1 MIKRMVK
8 CMAFLRQA
16 KTPQEIKMIGVA
28 AVRDAY
34 NSLAEDYNKIL
45 DYKYIFCH
53 KCGDFLAADTF
64 YADDRF
70 ATGKFPICK
79 KCIMKM
85 VEQRK
90 DNRSEPNETKES
102 VQRVLQLMDLPYI
115 DSFYEDCI
123 KGAYDEAKEK
133 NRTSPFATYNTAVRS
148 LPQYKGM
155 KWKDSEFDEDHIDD
169 TDEINENSRILKQAK
184 KRFGKNYNSAD
195 LVFLENE
202 YQDWIKRYACDTK
215 AQEVLFK
222 RICCKELEIDKAQKA
237 NRDTKEMDKT
247 LQDLMGS
254 LQVKPNQSNSN
265 ALTEAK
271 TFGQL
276 IQRWEDE
283 YDGGKPIPEPDD
295 DFKDVDKIG
304 LYLDVFFKGHLSK
317 MMDLKNGFSRLYD
330 RFMKK
335 YTVTKPQ
342 YNEDVG
348 SEELFD
354 QIFGTK
360 IDDA

>member
-1 MIKRMVK
+1 
-8 CMAFLRQA
+8 MAFLMDS
-16 KTPQEIKMIGVA
+16 KKEPEIRMLGVK
-28 AVRDAY
+28 AVKDYAIKLGATYDKIINGDYVYCHGCNEFHASNNFY
-34 NSLAEDYNKIL
+34 NDK
-45 DYKYIFCH
+45 
-53 KCGDFLAADTF
+53 
-64 YADDRF
+64 RF
-70 ATGKFPICK
+70 GSGLYPLCK
-79 KCIMKM
+79 KTL
-85 VEQRK
+85 VELATDYDKKEKIRV
-90 DNRSEPNETKES
+90 DNREKTIKVFQMLDIPF
-102 VQRVLQLMDLPYI
+102 I
-115 DSFYEDCI
+115 DSVYQS
-123 KGAYDEAKEK
+123 ALQTTQEAVGEK
-133 NRTSPFATYNTAVRS
+133 NRATAFQHMLTIVKS

-155 KWKDSEFDEDHIDD
+155 TYKDSEFDEEFTDD
-169 TDEINENSRILKQAK
+169 EAEINENSRILKQAK
-184 KRFGKNYNSAD
+184 KRFGKNYNTAD

-215 AQEVLFK
+215 AQEILFK
-222 RICCKELEIDKAQKA
+222 RIVCKELEIDKAQKSGK
-237 NRDTKEMDKT
+237 DTKEMDKT

-283 YDGGKPIPEPDD
+283 YDGGKPIPEPDE

-304 LYLDVFFKGHLSK
+304 LYIDVFFKGHLAK

-330 RFMKK
+330 KFMKK

-342 YNEDVG
+342 YNEDMS

-354 QIFGTK
+354 QIFGTQL
-360 IDDA
+360 DE

>member
-1 MIKRMVK
+1 
-8 CMAFLRQA
+8 MAFLRQA
-16 KTPQEIKMIGVA
+16 KTPEEIKTIGVA
-28 AVRDAY
+28 ATRNAY
-34 NSLAEDYNKIL
+34 NTLAEDYNKII
-45 DYKYIFCH
+45 DYKYLFCH
-53 KCGDFLAADTF
+53 KCGNFLAADTF
-64 YADDRF
+64 YSDDRF
-70 ATGKFPICK
+70 ATGKFCICK
-79 KCIMKM
+79 RCIMNM

-123 KGAYDEAKEK
+123 KGAYDESKEK
-133 NRTSPFATYNTAVRS
+133 NRTSPFATYNTAIRS
-148 LPQYKGM
+148 LPQWKGM
-155 KWKDSEFDEDHIDD
+155 KWKDSEFDEDHVDD
-169 TDEINENSRILKQAK
+169 VDEFNENSRIVKQAK
-184 KRFGKNYNSAD
+184 KRFGKNYNVAD

-222 RICCKELEIDKAQKA
+222 RICCKELEIDKAQKQGK
-237 NRDTKEMDKT
+237 DTKEMDKT

-276 IQRWEDE
+276 IGRWEDE
-283 YDGGKPIPEPDD
+283 YDGGKPIPEPDE

-304 LYLDVFFKGHLSK
+304 LYIDVFFKGHLAI
-317 MMDLKNGFSRLYD
+317 MAGIKNAFSRLYD
-330 RFMKK
+330 KFIAK

-342 YNEDVG
+342 YNEDTD

-354 QIFGTK
+354 QIFGAK
-360 IDDA
+360 IEDE

>member
-1 MIKRMVK
+1 
-8 CMAFLRQA
+8 MAFLKQS
-16 KTPQEIKMIGVA
+16 KSPDEIKMIGVS
-28 AVRDAY
+28 AVRNAY
-34 NSLAEDYNKIL
+34 NELANDYNKIINYDWL
-45 DYKYIFCH
+45 FCP
-53 KCGDFLAADTF
+53 KCGEFLTATTF

-79 KCIMKM
+79 KCIMEM

-90 DNRSEPNETKES
+90 RKNDTPNETKES
-102 VQRVLQLMDLPYI
+102 VQKVLQLMNLPYI
-115 DSFYEDCI
+115 DSFYEDCV

-133 NRTSPFATYNTAVRS
+133 NRTSPFSTYNTAIRS
-148 LPQYKGM
+148 LPQWKGM
-155 KWKDSEFDEDHIDD
+155 TWADSEFDEEHIDD
-169 TDEINENSRILKQAK
+169 TEEINENSRILKQAK

-222 RICCKELEIDKAQKA
+222 RICCKELEIDKAQKSGK
-237 NRDTKEMDKT
+237 DTKEMDKT

-283 YDGGKPIPEPDD
+283 YDGGKPIPEPDE

-304 LYLDVFFKGHLSK
+304 LYIDVFFKGHLAK

-342 YNEDVG
+342 YNEDIG

-354 QIFGTK
+354 QIFGAN

>member
-1 MIKRMVK
+1 
-8 CMAFLRQA
+8 MAFLKQA
-16 KTPQEIKMIGVA
+16 KSPDEIKSIGVA
-28 AVRDAY
+28 AVRTAY
-34 NSLAEDYNKIL
+34 NSLAEDYNKIVN
-45 DYKYIFCH
+45 YKYCFCH

-64 YADDRF
+64 YSDDRF

-79 KCIMKM
+79 RCVMRM

-184 KRFGKNYNSAD
+184 KRFGKNYNASD
-195 LVFLENE
+195 LIFLENE
-202 YQDWIKRYACDTK
+202 YQDWIKRYTCDTK

-222 RICCKELEIDKAQKA
+222 RICCKELEIDKAQRA

-254 LQVKPNQSNSN
+254 LQVKPSQSNSN

-283 YDGGKPIPEPDD
+283 YDGGKPIPEPDE

-304 LYLDVFFKGHLSK
+304 LYLDVFFKGHLAK
-317 MMDLKNGFSRLYD
+317 MMNIKNAFSRLYD
-330 RFMKK
+330 RFMDK

-342 YNEDVG
+342 YDEDDD

-354 QIFGTK
+354 KIFGDQL
-360 IDDA
+360 DDE

>member
-1 MIKRMVK
+1 MANLMDAKGAPEIQMLGVK
-8 CMAFLRQA
+8 AVKDYAKKLSETYSKIVNYDFL
-16 KTPQEIKMIGVA
+16 
-28 AVRDAY
+28 
-34 NSLAEDYNKIL
+34 
-45 DYKYIFCH
+45 FCP
-53 KCGDFLAADTF
+53 KCGEFLSDSTF
-64 YADDRF
+64 YVDNRF

-79 KCIMKM
+79 RCVSMM
-85 VEQRK
+85 VEQRTK
-90 DNRSEPNETKES
+90 KNDPPNETKES
-102 VQRVLQLMDLPYI
+102 VQEMLRLMNLPYI

-123 KGAYDEAKEK
+123 KGANDGVKEK
-133 NRTSPFATYNTAVRS
+133 NRISPFATYNTALRS
-148 LPQYKGM
+148 LPQWKGLT
-155 KWKDSEFDEDHIDD
+155 WKDSEFDEEHVDD
-169 TDEINENSRILKQAK
+169 MDEFNENSRVVKQGK
-184 KRFGKNYNSAD
+184 KRFGKMYNTAD

-202 YQDWIKRYACDTK
+202 YQDWVKRYACDTK
-215 AQEVLFK
+215 AQEVLFQ
-222 RICCKELEIDKAQKA
+222 RICCKELEIAKAQK
-237 NRDTKEMDKT
+237 NGKDTKEMDKT

-283 YDGGKPIPEPDD
+283 YDGGKPVPEPDE

-304 LYLDVFFKGHLSK
+304 LYLDVFFKGHLAVAAGI
-317 MMDLKNGFSRLYD
+317 KNAFSRLYD
-330 RFMKK
+330 KFMAK

-342 YNEDVG
+342 YNEDTN

-360 IDDA
+360 IDED